1 MTVEESAK
9 VLAIL
14 KAAYPNH
21 YRDMTK
27 EQATGTINVWASQ
40 FVNIPV
46 FVVMLAV
53 NKHISSIKFP
63 PTVSEVKDKIKS
75 LYYETQET
83 LRLHRDGYL
92 ELDDNRLSTLN
103 AVLHEVERFRGNNPI
118 EPSIN
123 ELLDGMDKQYLLSG
137 YALKGKKIDKNFNKL
152 T

>member
-46 FVVMLAV
+46 FVIMLAV
-53 NKHISSIKFP
+53 NKHISSNKFP
-63 PTVSEVKDKIKS
+63 PTVSEVKEKIKS

-92 ELDDNRLSTLN
+92 ELDDNRLNTLN

-123 ELLDGMDKQYLLSG
+123 ELLDGMDKKYLLNG
-137 YALKGKKIDKNFNKL
+137 YNLKGIETGLK
-152 T
+152 